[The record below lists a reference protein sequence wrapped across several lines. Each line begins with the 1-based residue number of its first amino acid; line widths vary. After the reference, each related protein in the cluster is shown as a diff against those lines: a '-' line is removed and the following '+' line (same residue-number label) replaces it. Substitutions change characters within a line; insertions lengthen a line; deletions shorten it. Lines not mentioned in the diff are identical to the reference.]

1 MEEESV
7 FVVLVSGS
15 FFLLLFFFLEG
26 SHPDSAS
33 GGPGERWRE
42 ARAKH
47 ETDRKQIGPEPTA
60 INHHGGARPSH
71 SSHMHTDNAQTHIQ
85 AHTNMHS
92 RK

>member
-1 MEEESV
+1 MLM
-7 FVVLVSGS
+7 VLAPGS
-15 FFLLLFFFLEG
+15 LEG

-60 INHHGGARPSH
+60 INHHSGARPSH
-71 SSHMHTDNAQTHIQ
+71 SSHMHT
-85 AHTNMHS
+85 AHGHTFTNTQICTAGNEMWQLE
-92 RK
+92 